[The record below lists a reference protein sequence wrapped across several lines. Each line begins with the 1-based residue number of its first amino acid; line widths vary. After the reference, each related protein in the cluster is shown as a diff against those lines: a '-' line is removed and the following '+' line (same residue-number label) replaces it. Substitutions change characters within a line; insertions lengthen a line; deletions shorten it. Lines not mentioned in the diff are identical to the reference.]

1 MKSTSGKRSKNEE
14 RDVSLLSAKNQPF
27 MRKIKILW
35 TDDEI
40 EVLKPHIF
48 FLREK
53 GYEID
58 TCSNGNDTL
67 DLVKQNQYD
76 LIFLDE
82 HMPGMSGIETL
93 RLIKE
98 TRPEIPVVM
107 ITKSEEE
114 EIMEAAIGSEIA
126 DYLIKP
132 VKPNQILLALK
143 KNLEQKRFVTE
154 KTIIDYRLEFRNISG
169 MIDNAKTPD
178 DWTEIYRKIIYW
190 ESELEKSAD
199 SGMSEILQMQEN
211 EANNAFSKFII
222 NNYSGWLNPGNPDKP
237 LLSPDLLRKKVFPYL
252 KESRPLFFIL
262 IDNMRYDQWK
272 TISAE
277 LTGLYR
283 IVEEEMYFSILPT
296 ATQFSRNSIF
306 AGLMPLSIS
315 ETMPEFWIPDDE
327 EEGKNNYEEE
337 FLKRLIA
344 KQGLKIKWSYTK
356 ISGSQEG
363 KKVNDRI
370 KSLLENDLNVLVFNF
385 VDMLSHARTEI
396 GLIRDL
402 ANDERAYRSLTRSWF
417 VHSSLFELLKT
428 LSSQRIRV
436 IFSTDH
442 GTIRVHNP
450 VKIIGDRKTSSNL
463 RYKMGRSLDY
473 DPSKVF
479 EIKNPEKAWL
489 PKTNISSRYIFAVN
503 KDFLVYQNNYNYYAG
518 YYKDT
523 FQHGG
528 ISMQE
533 MLLPVAFLEPLS

>member
-1 MKSTSGKRSKNEE
+1 M
-14 RDVSLLSAKNQPF
+14 F
-27 MRKIKILW
+27 MRKIRILW

-40 EVLKPHIF
+40 EVLKPHLF

-58 TCSNGNDTL
+58 TCSNGNDAI
-67 DLVKQNQYD
+67 DLIKQNSYD
-76 LIFLDE
+76 LILLDE
-82 HMPGMSGIETL
+82 HMPGLSGIETL

-98 TRPEIPVVM
+98 ARADIPVVM

-114 EIMEAAIGSEIA
+114 DIMEAAIGSEIA

-143 KNLEQKRFVTE
+143 KNLEHKRFVTE
-154 KTIIDYRLEFRNISG
+154 KNTIDYRLEFKKISAL
-169 MIDNAKTPD
+169 INTAKTPD
-178 DWTEIYRKIIYW
+178 DWIEVYRKIIYW
-190 ESELEKSAD
+190 EAELEKSTD
-199 SGMSEILQMQEN
+199 GGMSEILQLQQS

-222 NNYSGWLNPGNPDKP
+222 HNYLGWLNSNNSEKP
-237 LLSPDLLRKKVFPYL
+237 LLSPDLFREKVFPHL
-252 KESRPLFFIL
+252 RESRPLFFIL
-262 IDNMRYDQWK
+262 IDNMRFDQWR

-277 LTGLYR
+277 LAGLYR
-283 IVEEEMYFSILPT
+283 IVKEEMYYSILPT

-315 ETMPEFWIPDDE
+315 ETMPELWIPDDE
-327 EEGKNNYEEE
+327 EEGKNNFEEE
-337 FLKRLIA
+337 FLKRQIA
-344 KQGLKIKWSYTK
+344 REALKIKWSYNK
-356 ISGSQEG
+356 ISSSQEG
-363 KKVNDRI
+363 KKVNDRV
-370 KSLLENDLNVLVFNF
+370 KSLLNNDLNILVFNF
-385 VDMLSHARTEI
+385 VDILSHARTEI

-402 ANDERAYRSLTRSWF
+402 AGDERAYRSLTRSWF
-417 VHSSLFELLKT
+417 IHSSLFELLKI
-428 LSSQRIRV
+428 LSSQSVRI

-442 GTIRVHNP
+442 GTIRVQNP
-450 VKIIGDRKTSSNL
+450 VKIVGDRKTSANL

-489 PKTNISSRYIFAVN
+489 PKTNISSRYIFALN
-503 KDFLVYQNNYNYYAG
+503 QDYLVYHNNYSYYSG

-533 MLLPVAFLEPLS
+533 MLLPVACLEPLS